1 LRAGAGARSVHHRPA
16 TTSDPWN
23 TTMTAAREPLPPSL
37 QPSEISEERAAQLLA
52 WQREDERARRRE
64 FWGTIAAMVASSAI
78 GCVIMAQGWRVT
90 DKALGM
96 IWVSGGILTGQA
108 LILAILVRA
117 WLRAQ
122 REE

>member
-1 LRAGAGARSVHHRPA
+1 
-16 TTSDPWN
+16 
-23 TTMTAAREPLPPSL
+23 MTVSREPLPTSL

-64 FWGTIAAMVASSAI
+64 FWGTIVAMLACSAI
-78 GCVIMAQGWRVT
+78 GLVIMAQGWRTT
-90 DKALGM
+90 DRELGM